1 MQLTIRVYI
10 IVAALL
16 TLATQVHSQ
25 ECSPITLP
33 KVLIPN
39 GLPGD
44 DAGTTVALYGDFL
57 FIGSTLANRDGEV
70 NIFEY
75 DGSNYIHTQKLTYP
89 LSDNSNRFGLS
100 LDAYGSTLVVGSNN
114 EAVHVYDYD
123 GESWIN
129 TANLAASDGEVSDNF
144 GDDVA
149 IWDKYIVIGAEGD
162 DDNGSRA
169 GAVYIF
175 KYDGQWSEI
184 KKLTAPDASTGALF
198 GISVDL
204 WGNRLAIGA
213 AFDNAAGFRS
223 GAAYIYENTDDEW
236 SYQHTIRPNDLLPE
250 DHFGA
255 AVSIWGDTFVAS
267 TWRDEAFNRIS
278 GSVYIYEYDKPNW
291 IQVDELRSDST
302 VPTYFGRQL
311 ETSLDTIVIG
321 APDDADVLSF
331 SGAAYL
337 YRRSQGVWALDSKLK
352 ADVPGAGDNF
362 GTSLAVFGDTI
373 AVGAPDHTALGSQS
387 GATYVFKTLCPDS
400 CVADIDGD
408 GTLAVNDLEAW
419 ISAYQCGSANADQN
433 GDGYITPAD
442 FTAWINNFN
451 LGCDTKD

>member
-184 KKLTAPDASTGALF
+184 KNL
-198 GISVDL
+198 
-204 WGNRLAIGA
+204 
-213 AFDNAAGFRS
+213 
-223 GAAYIYENTDDEW
+223 
-236 SYQHTIRPNDLLPE
+236 QHQTHQLEHCLE
-250 DHFGA
+250 L
-255 AVSIWGDTFVAS
+255 VSIYG
-267 TWRDEAFNRIS
+267 
-278 GSVYIYEYDKPNW
+278 
-291 IQVDELRSDST
+291 
-302 VPTYFGRQL
+302 
-311 ETSLDTIVIG
+311 ETD
-321 APDDADVLSF
+321 
-331 SGAAYL
+331 
-337 YRRSQGVWALDSKLK
+337 
-352 ADVPGAGDNF
+352 
-362 GTSLAVFGDTI
+362 
-373 AVGAPDHTALGSQS
+373 
-387 GATYVFKTLCPDS
+387 
-400 CVADIDGD
+400 
-408 GTLAVNDLEAW
+408 
-419 ISAYQCGSANADQN
+419 
-433 GDGYITPAD
+433 
-442 FTAWINNFN
+442 
-451 LGCDTKD
+451 